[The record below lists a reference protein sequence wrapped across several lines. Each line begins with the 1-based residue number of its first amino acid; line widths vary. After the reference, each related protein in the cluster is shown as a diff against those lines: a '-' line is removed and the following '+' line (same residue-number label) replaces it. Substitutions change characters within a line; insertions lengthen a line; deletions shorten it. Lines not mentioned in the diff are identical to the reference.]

1 MDPFRSAVELSKGV
15 EERRRDALHHLVS
28 GAVEHVGVAFHAVVS
43 YGLVQDPAMQHEAK
57 RWTTDRAKVAVFP
70 VGPLTSLTTATTTT
84 CSSIRRRCSCS
95 IVAEPR
101 QDAARGECSVEE
113 TGSTIR

>member
-1 MDPFRSAVELSKGV
+1 MDPFRSAVELSKGA

-28 GAVEHVGVAFHAVVS
+28 GAVEHVGMAFHAVVPH
-43 YGLVQDPAMQHEAK
+43 GLVQDPAMQHEAK

-70 VGPLTSLTTATTTT
+70 VAPPASPPTTTT